1 MRICIEC
8 SVSKELTEYYQ
19 NRKLCKSCSDKIRY
33 QQKVKRR
40 KEDPI
45 YDMEYKAYEV
55 KRQRRR
61 EATNE
66 LAGIKQKFRSNLRG
80 VFRRKGY
87 EKDSKSFELLGAEW
101 EVVKNHFELL
111 FQEGMTW
118 DNQGEWHIDHIIPVS
133 IGNTEQE
140 IKVLCYY
147 KNLQPLW
154 AEDNWEKSD
163 KIL

>member
-1 MRICIEC
+1 MKICNKCNIE
-8 SVSKELTEYYQ
+8 KELTDFAGT
-19 NRKLCKSCSDKIRY
+19 RKICKSCSNKIRY

-40 KEDPI
+40 SEDPV
-45 YDMEYKAYEV
+45 YNTEYKAYEV

-66 LAGIKQKFRSNLRG
+66 LAGIKQKFRTNLRS
-80 VFRRKGY
+80 VFSRKGY
-87 EKDSKSFELLGAEW
+87 KKDSKSYQLLGAEW
-101 EVVKNHFELL
+101 NVVKEHFESL

-133 IGNTEQE
+133 LGNTEQE
-140 IKVLCYY
+140 IKELCHY

-154 AEDNWEKSD
+154 AKDNWDKSD
-163 KIL
+163 NIL